1 MTRRARLLGSPRLEG
16 DAQRCPQPRGLKSW
30 AVLARVALAERGIER
45 HELAGELFGEAD
57 AIALDAFFVYPEELK
72 SVARQNH
79 PES

>member
-45 HELAGELFGEAD
+45 HELAGELLPGYRAN
-57 AIALDAFFVYPEELK
+57 AYQRMGSRRRRSAVGG
-72 SVARQNH
+72 SR
-79 PES
+79 